1 MIVVDFLLDLV
12 FIMFLLITL
21 TVLGYVLIVRIWSIV
36 GIISER
42 PNWANRIWKSW
53 F

>member
-1 MIVVDFLLDLV
+1 MIVADFLLNLV
-12 FIMFLLITL
+12 IIMFLLIII

-36 GIISER
+36 GIISDK
-42 PNWANRIWKSW
+42 PNWANRIWESW